1 MPSTRKPFLGSWL
14 MRTTALSAAV
24 LVTAVP
30 LIVAERLGSPESQA
44 LAVANESLIPDNEV
58 AGLPTAAPVL
68 DLLTAD
74 LHFVSVSM
82 FTAGIE
88 ALAADLLAT
97 GLNSSD
103 IATEIG
109 RVLGRNIQ
117 TGVIDY
123 TDIDPRT
130 LISNTAIIVSQLFE
144 GALPYMPWPDLVKLG
159 FDEIVAPQ
167 ADTRTASLSP
177 MQGPPVEAGSPFAY
191 LFGGNGYVPG
201 PMASA
206 YAPVA
211 LPVVAGS
218 VYSAANEPSNSI
230 Y

>member
-44 LAVANESLIPDNEV
+44 LAVANESLIPDAESG
-58 AGLPTAAPVL
+58 ALPTAAPML
-68 DLLTAD
+68 DLASAD
-74 LHFVSVSM
+74 LHFVSVST
-82 FTAGIE
+82 FTSGIE
-88 ALAADLLAT
+88 ALATDLLAS
-97 GLNSSD
+97 GLSSSD

-117 TGVIDY
+117 SGLIDY

-130 LISNTAIIVSQLFE
+130 LISNTAIIVAQLFE
-144 GALPYMPWPDLVKLG
+144 GALPYMPWPDLVKMG
-159 FDEIVAPQ
+159 FDEVVGQ
-167 ADTRTASLSP
+167 ADTRVASLEP
-177 MQGPPVEAGSPFAY
+177 EQGPPVDSSSPFAY
-191 LFGGNGYVPG
+191 LFSGNGYVPG
-201 PMASA
+201 PLASA

-211 LPVVAGS
+211 LPVIAGS
-218 VYSAANEPSNSI
+218 VYSAANEPDTSI